1 MALGVQMQYRSLF
14 SKEERQGGLVFLTL
28 PKSLSSG

>member
-1 MALGVQMQYRSLF
+1 MALGVQMQYRSF
-14 SKEERQGGLVFLTL
+14 SKQERQGGLVFLTL